1 MSQELIL
8 DPYIDHFP
16 QNAQKSEPLKSISLY
31 KDTIGMIV
39 VDVNGYRLNQQRLQS
54 VFRADTLLWISQRQ
68 NWDFSIQKIS
78 LRNSD
83 FYQKRKTASSK
94 YQVSEII
101 R

>member
-16 QNAQKSEPLKSISLY
+16 KNAQKSEPLKSISLY

-54 VFRADTLLWISQRQ
+54 VFRADVLLWISQSQ
-68 NWDFSIQKIS
+68 NWDFSIQKFPSGVLI
-78 LRNSD
+78 
-83 FYQKRKTASSK
+83 FIQKEKNRSSR
-94 YQVSEII
+94 YF
-101 R
+101 

>member
-16 QNAQKSEPLKSISLY
+16 KNAQKSEPLKSISLY

-83 FYQKRKTASSK
+83 FYPKRKTASSK